1 MVLCIFVCVVF
12 CFWFLRMKHLWLRY
26 ESTRKNKRYR
36 LSEDDFAKIQK
47 FDEIQNELERLKAT
61 NPDVILADQRKQE
74 FDRMQ
79 QGIEKLQDQICTL
92 TGKLESVSAEL
103 ETYKK
108 ENFDMS
114 CVLSAHVAAPH
125 MLPFSCFIKVKQEQH
140 WRRWRSLASLAKWFA
155 SEDYGNPCAGAW
167 CPLWNF

>member
-1 MVLCIFVCVVF
+1 
-12 CFWFLRMKHLWLRY
+12 MKHLWLRY

-74 FDRMQ
+74 
-79 QGIEKLQDQICTL
+79 IEKLQDQICTL

-108 ENFDMS
+108 
-114 CVLSAHVAAPH
+114 
-125 MLPFSCFIKVKQEQH
+125 
-140 WRRWRSLASLAKWFA
+140 
-155 SEDYGNPCAGAW
+155 
-167 CPLWNF
+167 